1 MRISDWSSDVCSSD
15 RKEDQRPA
23 DAIPYAI
30 PGVELAPHDEEATT
44 FDRVMA
50 KYKLDDPAL
59 NLLAL
64 VIRHGVNKSLFDKK
78 PPDDRAGKLVEG
90 VMATVEGIMLS
101 SANDMETI
109 HRELPV
115 FDALY
120 ALFSVEQERKSVV

>member
-15 RKEDQRPA
+15 
-23 DAIPYAI
+23 
-30 PGVELAPHDEEATT
+30 L
-44 FDRVMA
+44 
-50 KYKLDDPAL
+50 
-59 NLLAL
+59 
-64 VIRHGVNKSLFDKK
+64 KK

-109 HRELPV
+109 HRALPV

-120 ALFSVEQERKSVV
+120 ELFSVEHASDRRGDEGRSEGRRVGKEGVITCRDRWAADRKKKSNQ

>member
-15 RKEDQRPA
+15 
-23 DAIPYAI
+23 
-30 PGVELAPHDEEATT
+30 L
-44 FDRVMA
+44 
-50 KYKLDDPAL
+50 
-59 NLLAL
+59 
-64 VIRHGVNKSLFDKK
+64 KK

-109 HRELPV
+109 HRALPV

-120 ALFSVEQERKSVV
+120 ALFSVEHASDRRGDEGPPAGVSKSMWLTAFISAVVVGTREQGRGFDGRTPLEIGRAHV